1 MPDIV
6 VVGTNLTVSGM
17 TQFGSDLNLALS
29 RQVLESSRKYLNET
43 INIVLTVERVLQVLW
58 SPVLPG
64 L

>member
-1 MPDIV
+1 MQDIV
-6 VVGTNLTVSGM
+6 VEGTNLTVSGM
-17 TQFGSDLNLALS
+17 TRFGSDLNLALS